1 MTVVRLFVT
10 ALLIG
15 LSGGAGAQQPARDLA
30 AQAAAMRELAF
41 LQGRWLGQGWRNLPS
56 GERVQSTQSI
66 FVEPRA
72 SGLALIVEGISLR
85 QPAPETKP
93 STASLAVV
101 TYDERARRY
110 RFRSF
115 GFGEI
120 IEAEGELIAPGKFQW
135 TVPAGPAMLRFVVD
149 GSGGTWQETGLR
161 SGDGGK
167 SWTPLYA
174 LTAHRTGDR

>member
-1 MTVVRLFVT
+1 MPLTFRICAV
-10 ALLIG
+10 ALLFAAVA
-15 LSGGAGAQQPARDLA
+15 SAQPAPRDLNT
-30 AQAAAMRELAF
+30 QAAAMRELAF
-41 LQGRWLGQGWRNLPS
+41 LQGRWLGQGWRNLPN

-85 QPAPETKP
+85 QGAADTKP

-101 TYDERARRY
+101 SYDERTKRY

-115 GFGEI
+115 GFGEM
-120 IEAEGELIAPGKFQW
+120 IEAEGEFVPPAKFQW

-149 GSGGTWQETGLR
+149 GSNGTWNETGLR

-167 SWTPLYA
+167 SWTPIYA
-174 LTAHRTGDR
+174 LTAHRTGER